1 MHLISR
7 MIMTV
12 TTVLLLGMILL
23 SPTPSRGL
31 GLSTTTTPTP
41 SADLDP
47 ERLAFPLLPPTDE
60 QIKEAKACDL
70 TDRPKALPRNFTP
83 ETACDW
89 AMLAV
94 DFANRAQEGAEVLPA
109 ARDALIKAISMN
121 AAFSQALPLLAG
133 YFGKVTV
140 VEAPAFLQ
148 QPITSIIVQHSFGGL
163 GSKLE
168 YNYTITEA
176 DTSTPVIK
184 GTFAIDDGKE
194 TPITSR
200 IDGKLVQALATAL
213 TDLMP
218 IRARLLLQP
227 CWDDYPDWKVSLTFK
242 DGTTLDLETNR
253 SNILFHGGPWQ
264 VVINDQ
270 RYMQFSPA
278 FLEAALEITKAL
290 KLPLGETA
298 AMGCGGVPNTLEVAY
313 PDSASD

>member
-1 MHLISR
+1 MHFISR

-12 TTVLLLGMILL
+12 TTVLLVGMILL
-23 SPTPSRGL
+23 SPTPSMGL
-31 GLSTTTTPTP
+31 GLSTTATPTP

-47 ERLAFPLLPPTDE
+47 ERLAFPLTPPTDE

-70 TDRPKALPRNFTP
+70 TDRPKALPRNFSP

-94 DFANRAQEGAEVLPA
+94 AYANRAGKSDNVSPD
-109 ARDALIKAISMN
+109 AREALVKAISMN

-133 YFGKVTV
+133 YFGKVTI
-140 VEAPAFLQ
+140 VEAPAIFQ
-148 QPITSIIVQHSFGGL
+148 QPITSIKVEHSFSAL
-163 GSKLE
+163 GPSLKYL
-168 YNYTITEA
+168 YTITDA
-176 DTSTPVIK
+176 DTSAPVVK
-184 GTFAIDDGKE
+184 GTSTVNEAEKAISGTVD
-194 TPITSR
+194 S
-200 IDGKLVQALATAL
+200 KLVQALAAAL

-218 IRARLLLQP
+218 IRARFSLAP

-253 SNILFHGGPWQ
+253 SNVLFHGGPWQ

-298 AMGCGGVPNTLEVAY
+298 AMGCTGIEDTLDAAY